1 MAISVM
7 PFPVLF
13 LMFFACGAAAQTA
26 DPTRPPDK
34 WLAGIPETATNTTGG
49 LRLQSVLLPE
59 RGRPVAVISGKTIAL
74 GESIDGAKL
83 LGLNEQGAVL
93 RGPEGVTY
101 LYLVPEVEKRML
113 DSSRQGMGSKAGRKK
128 ELP

>member
-1 MAISVM
+1 MALTLTFY
-7 PFPVLF
+7 PAFLLALF
-13 LMFFACGAAAQTA
+13 SCGALAQSS
-26 DPTRPPDK
+26 DPTRPPDR
-34 WLAGIPETATNTTGG
+34 WLVNTPEAGDSVSSGP
-49 LRLQSVLLPE
+49 RLQSVLLPE

-83 LGLNEQGAVL
+83 VGLNERGAVL

-101 LYLVPEVEKRML
+101 LYLAPDVEKNML
-113 DSSRQGMGSKAGRKK
+113 YRSRSGMGSKAGREK